1 MHIYNN
7 NNKNKM
13 EDTINTNFEDNKDEL
28 VIIVDGK
35 NNFIN
40 YKPRKDMRL
49 NNLWHRSSSIFVFT
63 KIDNEYFIYIHKRS
77 KIKDYCPSYYNI
89 GFGGVLA
96 KGETYLDNALKEL
109 EEESGIKK
117 KPEELF
123 ELGMFKCDT
132 EYIKSFAMSYVTIID
147 PDFTTIPQPN
157 EVEFITR
164 HSIKEFENIFL
175 KEKFTEISQGI
186 YNNFKDKL
194 THESL
199 EEIYKQIWKK
209 KL

>member
-1 MHIYNN
+1 
-7 NNKNKM
+7 M

>member
-1 MHIYNN
+1 MD
-7 NNKNKM
+7 
-13 EDTINTNFEDNKDEL
+13 DTINTNFEDNKDEL
-28 VIIVDGK
+28 VIIVDEK

-40 YKPRKDMRL
+40 YIRRKDMRL

-96 KGETYLDNALKEL
+96 KGETYLDNAIKEL

-117 KPEELF
+117 KPEQLF
-123 ELGMFKCDT
+123 ELGVFKCDS
-132 EYIKSFAMSYVTIID
+132 EYIKSFAMSYITIID

-186 YNNFKDKL
+186 YNHFKDKL

-199 EEIYKQIWKK
+199 EEIYKKIN
-209 KL
+209 

>member
-1 MHIYNN
+1 
-7 NNKNKM
+7 M

-175 KEKFTEISQGI
+175 KEKFTEISNEKIELYI
-186 YNNFKDKL
+186 Y
-194 THESL
+194 
-199 EEIYKQIWKK
+199 IYLFIY
-209 KL
+209 L